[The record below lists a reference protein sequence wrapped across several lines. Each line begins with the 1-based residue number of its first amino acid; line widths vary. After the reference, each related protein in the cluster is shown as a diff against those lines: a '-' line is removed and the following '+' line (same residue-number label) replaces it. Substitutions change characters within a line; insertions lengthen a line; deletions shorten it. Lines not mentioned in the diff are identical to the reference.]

1 MKRSPL
7 ITVLAAAVLIPAAA
21 CTRSPGP
28 KAAAPKPAQRV
39 ANAALGIAIADLPAG
54 FRVVENNDDGLILD
68 RGSEVDATL
77 TITAGPLQPQGV
89 NLIQAVNEQ
98 KPEFERMSGGK
109 FLGYKELR
117 TPIGTAYTV
126 RGQRAGESGP
136 LEIGR
141 VLTVDPSASR
151 LLILSYVYREGE
163 DTKARME
170 ELLDVLAQVEP
181 LETPQ
186 GS

>member
-1 MKRSPL
+1 MKRSSL
-7 ITVLAAAVLIPAAA
+7 IAVLAVAVLIPAAA
-21 CTRSPGP
+21 CTKSPGP
-28 KAAAPKPAQRV
+28 GTAAPKPAQRV
-39 ANAALGIAIADLPAG
+39 SNTALGIAIADLPAG

-68 RGSEVDATL
+68 RGAEVDATL

-89 NLIQAVNEQ
+89 DLIQAVNEQ
-98 KPEFERMSGGK
+98 KPEFERMRGGK

-136 LEIGR
+136 QEIAR
-141 VLTVDPSASR
+141 VLTIDPSASR
-151 LLILSYVYREGE
+151 VLVLSYVYRTGD

-170 ELLDVLAQVEP
+170 ELLDVLAQIEP
-181 LETPQ
+181 LTTQQ